1 MALTDEKKDQKIQCD
16 NCTDENSAAT
26 RCEECAVF
34 LCSYCSEFHKKSRPT
49 KHHVLTT
56 LQELK
61 SGAGPLS
68 VAEKIRCVKH
78 KEELIKLYCKTCQ
91 STICR
96 DCTIVEHRTHDY
108 GFIEDVAVGQKEIL
122 KRNMKEVQQRQATLQ
137 RAIASL
143 NLFDQSLVDENALV
157 VAQVTSHFEE
167 LQRIVVSKKSELLSK
182 ANSLTNL
189 KRKQIQ
195 AQIEALEVAL
205 ASCKSSIE
213 FTEKAFKNGND
224 VQVLSMQKYIL
235 QSLQDLKK
243 VKDVTQPCITRD
255 LRFSIPWSIE
265 DTDKNFLSYFAVDE
279 TVADPNQCQAEFTD
293 EGEHLK
299 RDQQTSLKVICFDKN
314 KRRIKNGGQRVQAY
328 ISGVEYDDATI
339 QDNKD
344 GTHTI
349 NVTPRRGG
357 TLEFKATIDG
367 RPAPRCSL
375 TKDVTWVFSNDRGS
389 GELSDGGLRVSYD
402 INYGKSCWRIGERSF
417 KSGVQSWKV
426 LFKMNEARVRTCG
439 YNYGYKTAKGGRNLC
454 QVGVTT
460 TADNTGPCTHHVS
473 YQHDEEITVT
483 VTLNIPTKRL
493 YFSVESICNKR
504 RKIDQLRIEG
514 EQFWPFVMLCDNG
527 MEAVLKFD

>member
-1 MALTDEKKDQKIQCD
+1 MTLTDEKKDQKIQCD

-56 LQELK
+56 LQELR

-137 RAIASL
+137 RGIASL
-143 NLFDQSLVDENALV
+143 KLFDQSLVDENALV

-182 ANSLTNL
+182 ASSLTNL

-243 VKDVTQPCITRD
+243 VKDVTQPSVTRD
-255 LRFSIPWSIE
+255 LRFSTPWSIE
-265 DTDKNFLSYFAVDE
+265 DTDKNFLSYFAVDDS
-279 TVADPNQCQAEFTD
+279 VADPDQCQAEFAD

-344 GTHTI
+344 GTHTV

-357 TLEFKATIDG
+357 TLKFEATIDG

-375 TKDVTWVFSNDRGS
+375 TKDVTWVFSNDHGS
-389 GELSDGGLRVSYD
+389 GELSDGSLRVRSSNID
-402 INYGKSCWRIGERSF
+402 WCWRIGECSF
-417 KSGVQSWKV
+417 KSGVHSWKV
-426 LFKMNEARVRTCG
+426 LLKRNEQPTYVRGHRARQVNKGRFGTQSCG
-439 YNYGYKTAKGGRNLC
+439 
-454 QVGVTT
+454 VGVTS
-460 TADNTGPCTHHVS
+460 TADNTGAYIHQVNCQPG
-473 YQHDEEITVT
+473 EEVTVT
-483 VTLNIPTKRL
+483 VTLNIPNKCL
-493 YFSVESICNKR
+493 YFVVESNYADTSEIETI
-504 RKIDQLRIEG
+504 IDGQ
-514 EQFWPFVMLCDNG
+514 QVWPYVFLCSN
-527 MEAVLKFD
+527 MEATLEYD